1 MWKTIRNVII
11 GVLAVFGVL
20 FLVLL
25 FLPDDEED
33 EDTAQEST
41 VAEAVSDEDEDEDAP
56 AQASSSGKDDEN
68 SSGKDDEDSSGK
80 DDRDEDTPSLN
91 TGKDDKEDSGKD
103 EKDDRKDDTPGVS
116 EQTITLGGPTNL
128 DIPESELSKET
139 ISFRTVTLENE
150 EMSQDIF
157 SDYDLTIVHVW
168 GTYCSPCI
176 AEMGDYGKLYR
187 DLPDNMNLVGI
198 VCDVYDGIDTN
209 VKDAHK
215 ILDNA
220 DAEFTNLRV
229 SDSVFDLI
237 DDLRYVPSSFFV
249 DREGHMVGEKLDGAN
264 VETTKKKLSEYLK

>member
-1 MWKTIRNVII
+1 MWKTIRNTII

-25 FLPDDEED
+25 FLPDDEDD

-41 VAEAVSDEDEDEDAP
+41 VAEAVSDEDEDEDED
-56 AQASSSGKDDEN
+56 SSGHAGKDDEN

-80 DDRDEDTPSLN
+80 DDRDDEDNLSLN
-91 TGKDDKEDSGKD
+91 TGKDDK
-103 EKDDRKDDTPGVS
+103 DDKDDTPGVS
-116 EQTITLGGPTNL
+116 EQTISLGGPTNL
-128 DIPESELSKET
+128 DIPESELSKGT

-168 GTYCSPCI
+168 GTYCNPCI

-187 DLPDNMNLVGI
+187 DLPDNVNLVGI